1 MPAGKKEG
9 GDAEIYKL
17 GLGVFDD
24 GSWASKMGAVLPLL
38 GTTTVGDKGPTNT
51 GNTAPK
57 QNPDAHDREGAP
69 DVDTPEDPGQDDMS
83 DDW

>member
-1 MPAGKKEG
+1 MAAGKKEG

-17 GLGVFDD
+17 GLGAYDD
-24 GSWASKMGAVLPLL
+24 NTWNAASFPKL
-38 GTTTVGDKGPTNT
+38 GVTTVSGAGSTNT
-51 GNTAPK
+51 GNTAPTE
-57 QNPDAHDREGAP
+57 NPAPHDREGAP